1 MKPRK
6 LKLMMS
12 ILMLMGVYIA
22 VYICLPANRAKSA
35 SNIFN
40 IVSIFSNNDNNLE
53 GNTTENNSDT
63 QNIDMSNKKIVIDS
77 GHGGIDPGKKSDT
90 GILEKDVNLA
100 IAFKLKKRLEA
111 AGISVTMTRSDEN
124 GLYEESDSNK
134 KIADMKKRCSIIE
147 ESNANAVVSIHQN
160 SFQSSSVKGAQ
171 VFYYKHSA
179 QGKLLAECIQNSF
192 RQNIDET
199 NKREAKAD
207 TTYYML
213 IHTKVP
219 TVIAE
224 CGFLSNPSEAQLL
237 ITEDYQEKVAAALYN
252 GIIDYLMQT
261 GME

>member
-1 MKPRK
+1 MNRTK
-6 LKLMMS
+6 LKLVMS
-12 ILMLMGVYIA
+12 ILMLLCVYIA
-22 VYICLPANRAKSA
+22 VYICLPARKAKSA

-40 IVSIFSNNDNNLE
+40 IISMYNDNDSDN
-53 GNTTENNSDT
+53 NTNDNDENT
-63 QNIDMSNKKIVIDS
+63 QNIDMSNKRIVIDS
-77 GHGGIDPGKKSDT
+77 GHGGIDPGKKSDD

-111 AGISVTMTRSDEN
+111 VGISVTMTRSDEN
-124 GLYEESDSNK
+124 GLYQESDSNK

-160 SFQSSSVKGAQ
+160 SFQNSSVSGAQ

-179 QGKLLAECIQNSF
+179 QGKLLAECIQSSF
-192 RQNIDET
+192 KKYIDET

-237 ITEDYQEKVAAALYN
+237 ITEEYQEKVALALYN
-252 GIIDYLMQT
+252 GVIDYLMKT
-261 GME
+261 EMEK

>member
-1 MKPRK
+1 MNRTE
-6 LKLMMS
+6 LKLIMS
-12 ILMLMGVYIA
+12 ILMIMGVYIA
-22 VYICLPANRAKSA
+22 VYICLPANRAKVA

-40 IVSIFSNNDNNLE
+40 IISMWNNEGSNSDNSTNDN
-53 GNTTENNSDT
+53 TE
-63 QNIDMSNKKIVIDS
+63 NIDMSNKRIVIDS
-77 GHGGIDPGKKSDT
+77 GHGCIDPGKKSDD

-124 GLYEESDSNK
+124 GLYQESDSNK

-147 ESNANAVVSIHQN
+147 ESNANAVISIHQN

-192 RQNIDET
+192 KQNIDET

-224 CGFLSNPSEAQLL
+224 CGFLSNPEEAQLL
-237 ITEDYQEKVAAALYN
+237 VTEEYQEKVALALYN
-252 GIIDYLMQT
+252 GIIDYLMHT

>member
-1 MKPRK
+1 MNRTE
-6 LKLMMS
+6 LKLIMS
-12 ILMLMGVYIA
+12 ILMIMGVYIA
-22 VYICLPANRAKSA
+22 VYICLPANRAKVA

-40 IVSIFSNNDNNLE
+40 IISMWNNEGSNSDNSTNDN
-53 GNTTENNSDT
+53 TE
-63 QNIDMSNKKIVIDS
+63 NIDMSNKRIVIDS
-77 GHGGIDPGKKSDT
+77 GHGGIDPGKKSDD

-124 GLYEESDSNK
+124 GLYQESDSNK

-147 ESNANAVVSIHQN
+147 ES
-160 SFQSSSVKGAQ
+160 SSVKGRQ
-171 VFYYKHSA
+171 VFEDKHSA

-192 RQNIDET
+192 KQNIDET

-224 CGFLSNPSEAQLL
+224 CGFLSNPEEAQLL
-237 ITEDYQEKVAAALYN
+237 VTEEYQEKVALALYN
-252 GIIDYLMQT
+252 GIIDYLMHT

>member
-1 MKPRK
+1 MNRTK
-6 LKLMMS
+6 LKLIMS
-12 ILMLMGVYIA
+12 ILMIMGVYIA
-22 VYICLPANRAKSA
+22 VYICLPANRAKVA

-40 IVSIFSNNDNNLE
+40 IISMWNNEGINSDNSTNDN
-53 GNTTENNSDT
+53 TE
-63 QNIDMSNKKIVIDS
+63 NIDMSNKRIVIDS
-77 GHGGIDPGKKSDT
+77 GHGGIDPGKKSDD

-124 GLYEESDSNK
+124 GLYQESDSNK

-147 ESNANAVVSIHQN
+147 ESNANAVISIHQN

-192 RQNIDET
+192 KQNIDET

-224 CGFLSNPSEAQLL
+224 CGFLSNPEEAQLL
-237 ITEDYQEKVAAALYN
+237 VTEEYQEKVALALYN
-252 GIIDYLMQT
+252 GIIDYLMHT

>member
-1 MKPRK
+1 MNRTE
-6 LKLMMS
+6 LKLIMS
-12 ILMLMGVYIA
+12 ILMIMGVYIA
-22 VYICLPANRAKSA
+22 VYICLPANRAKVA

-40 IVSIFSNNDNNLE
+40 IISMWNNEGSNSDNSTNDN
-53 GNTTENNSDT
+53 TE
-63 QNIDMSNKKIVIDS
+63 NIDMSNKRIVIDS
-77 GHGGIDPGKKSDT
+77 GHGGIDPGKKSDD

-124 GLYEESDSNK
+124 GLYQESDSNK

-147 ESNANAVVSIHQN
+147 ESNENAVISIHQN

-192 RQNIDET
+192 KQNIDET

-224 CGFLSNPSEAQLL
+224 CGFLSNPEEAQLL
-237 ITEDYQEKVAAALYN
+237 VTEEYQEKVALALYN
-252 GIIDYLMQT
+252 GIIDYLMHT

>member
-1 MKPRK
+1 MNRTE
-6 LKLMMS
+6 LKLIMS
-12 ILMLMGVYIA
+12 ILMIMGVYIA
-22 VYICLPANRAKSA
+22 VYICLPANRAKVA

-40 IVSIFSNNDNNLE
+40 IISMWNNEGSNSDNSTNDN
-53 GNTTENNSDT
+53 TE
-63 QNIDMSNKKIVIDS
+63 NIDMSNKRIVIDS
-77 GHGGIDPGKKSDT
+77 GHGGIDPGKKSDD

-100 IAFKLKKRLEA
+100 IAFKLKRLEA

-124 GLYEESDSNK
+124 GLYQESDSNK

-147 ESNANAVVSIHQN
+147 ESNANAVISIHQN

-192 RQNIDET
+192 KQNIDET

-224 CGFLSNPSEAQLL
+224 CGFLSNPEEAQLL
-237 ITEDYQEKVAAALYN
+237 VTEEYQEKVALALYN
-252 GIIDYLMQT
+252 GIIDYLMHT

>member
-1 MKPRK
+1 MNRTE
-6 LKLMMS
+6 LKLIMS
-12 ILMLMGVYIA
+12 ILMIMGVYIA
-22 VYICLPANRAKSA
+22 VYICLPANRAKVA

-40 IVSIFSNNDNNLE
+40 IISMWNNEGSNSDNSTNDN
-53 GNTTENNSDT
+53 TE
-63 QNIDMSNKKIVIDS
+63 NIDMSNKRIVIDS
-77 GHGGIDPGKKSDT
+77 GHGGIDPGKKSDD

-124 GLYEESDSNK
+124 GLYQESDSNK

-147 ESNANAVVSIHQN
+147 ESNANAVISIHQN

-192 RQNIDET
+192 KQNIDET

-224 CGFLSNPSEAQLL
+224 CGFLSNPEEAQLL
-237 ITEDYQEKVAAALYN
+237 VTEEYQEKVALALYN
-252 GIIDYLMQT
+252 GIIDYLMKT

>member
-1 MKPRK
+1 MNRTE
-6 LKLMMS
+6 LKLIMS
-12 ILMLMGVYIA
+12 ILMIMGVYIA
-22 VYICLPANRAKSA
+22 VYICLPANRSKVA

-40 IVSIFSNNDNNLE
+40 IISMWNNEGSNSDNSTNDN
-53 GNTTENNSDT
+53 TE
-63 QNIDMSNKKIVIDS
+63 NIDMSNKRIVIDS
-77 GHGGIDPGKKSDT
+77 GHGGIDPGKKSDD

-124 GLYEESDSNK
+124 GLYQESDSNK

-147 ESNANAVVSIHQN
+147 ESNANAVISIHQN

-192 RQNIDET
+192 KQNIDET

-224 CGFLSNPSEAQLL
+224 CGFLSNPEEAQLL
-237 ITEDYQEKVAAALYN
+237 VTEEYQEKVALALYN
-252 GIIDYLMQT
+252 GIIDYLMHT

>member
-1 MKPRK
+1 MNRTK
-6 LKLMMS
+6 LKLIMS
-12 ILMLMGVYIA
+12 ILMIMGVYIA
-22 VYICLPANRAKSA
+22 VYICLPANRAKVA

-40 IVSIFSNNDNNLE
+40 IISMWNNEGSNSDNSTNDN
-53 GNTTENNSDT
+53 TE
-63 QNIDMSNKKIVIDS
+63 NIDMSNKRIVIDS
-77 GHGGIDPGKKSDT
+77 GHGGIDPGKKSDD

-124 GLYEESDSNK
+124 GLYQESDSNK

-147 ESNANAVVSIHQN
+147 ESNANAVISIHQN

-171 VFYYKHSA
+171 VFYYKHSV

-224 CGFLSNPSEAQLL
+224 CGFLSNPEEAQLL
-237 ITEDYQEKVAAALYN
+237 VTEEYQEKVALALYN
-252 GIIDYLMQT
+252 GIIDYLMHT